1 MTEETIK
8 ILAKAGDTPLTTSAL
23 PFSAAR
29 EDHSRG
35 VQRFAWLVL
44 IYNVAVILWGSI
56 VRATGSGAGCGEHW
70 PLCNGTVMQH
80 SPRIE
85 TIIELTHR
93 VTSGIA
99 LVAMLAL
106 LAWTF
111 ASTAK
116 RHLARFFVIAAAVLT
131 FNEALLGALL
141 VLLGKVAHD
150 QSASRA
156 VYLSLHLAN
165 TLLLLAALA
174 FTAHFLSRE
183 RGFMRGSVEYR
194 AQGVASIGLLATLFV
209 GVSGSLAALGDT
221 LFPATSLGA
230 ALAQDFSAKSG
241 WLLRIRWL
249 HPSLGFL
256 AGAFICWLI
265 FTSAWRG
272 RNRSLAMGVVGLLA
286 LQYLLGFADV
296 ALLAPTWMQIV
307 HLLGADLLWIA
318 LVVLTA
324 RVCIVP
330 IGCTESI
337 CHLPFAGLR
346 SK

>member
-1 MTEETIK
+1 M
-8 ILAKAGDTPLTTSAL
+8 TTSAI

-29 EDHSRG
+29 EGHSRG

-70 PLCNGTVMQH
+70 PLCNGTVIQH
-80 SPRIE
+80 SPQIE

-106 LAWTF
+106 LWWIF

-116 RHLARFFVIAAAVLT
+116 RHLARFFVVAAAILT

-174 FTAHFLSRE
+174 LTAHFLSRE
-183 RGFMRGSVEYR
+183 RGFMRGSVDYR
-194 AQGVASIGLLATLFV
+194 STGVASIGLLATLFV

-221 LFPATSLGA
+221 LFPASSLSS
-230 ALAQDFSAKSG
+230 ALAADFSSKSA

-249 HPSLGFL
+249 HPTMGFL

-265 FTSAWRG
+265 FTSAWKG
-272 RNRSLAMGVVGLLA
+272 RNRGLALGVISLLA
-286 LQYLLGFADV
+286 LQYALGFIDV
-296 ALLAPTWMQIV
+296 ALLAPTWMQII
-307 HLLGADLLWIA
+307 HLLGADMLWIA
-318 LVVLTA
+318 LVILSA
-324 RVCIVP
+324 RLCIVP
-330 IGCTESI
+330 IGCIENACSI
-337 CHLPFAGLR
+337 SAKTF
-346 SK
+346 

>member
-1 MTEETIK
+1 M
-8 ILAKAGDTPLTTSAL
+8 TTSAI
-23 PFSAAR
+23 PFSAA
-29 EDHSRG
+29 ETDHSKG
-35 VQRFAWLVL
+35 GSRFAWAVL
-44 IYNVAVILWGSI
+44 AYNIAVILWGSI

-80 SPRIE
+80 SPRVE

-93 VTSGIA
+93 ATSGVA
-99 LVAMLAL
+99 LIAMLAL
-106 LAWTF
+106 VAWTF

-116 RHLARFFVIAAAVLT
+116 RHLARTAVVAAAVLT

-165 TLLLLAALA
+165 TLLLIATIAL
-174 FTAHFLSRE
+174 TAHFLSRKV
-183 RGFMRGSVEYR
+183 GFMRGSVEYR
-194 AQGVASIGLLATLFV
+194 LIGIASFGLLATLFV

-221 LFPATSLGA
+221 LFPATSLRA
-230 ALAQDFSAKSG
+230 ALAQDLSANSA

-249 HPSLGFL
+249 HPTMGFL

-272 RNRSLAMGVVGLLA
+272 RNRGLAGGVLALLV
-286 LQYLLGFADV
+286 LQYLLGFADL
-296 ALLAPTWMQIV
+296 ALLAPTWMQVV

-318 LVVLTA
+318 LIVLTA
-324 RVCIVP
+324 RLCVIP
-330 IGCTESI
+330 IGCTENLCRI
-337 CHLPFAGLR
+337 
-346 SK
+346 

>member
-1 MTEETIK
+1 
-8 ILAKAGDTPLTTSAL
+8 
-23 PFSAAR
+23 
-29 EDHSRG
+29 
-35 VQRFAWLVL
+35 VL

-70 PLCNGTVMQH
+70 PLCNGTVIQH

-85 TIIELTHR
+85 TIIEFTHR
-93 VTSGIA
+93 AMSGIA
-99 LVAMLAL
+99 LIAMIAL

-111 ASTAK
+111 ASTAR
-116 RHLARFFVIAAAVLT
+116 RHLARVTVLAAAVLT

-174 FTAHFLSRE
+174 LTAHFLSRPV
-183 RGFMRGSVEYR
+183 GFMRGSVDYR
-194 AQGVASIGLLATLFV
+194 SIGIASIGILATLFV

-221 LFPATSLGA
+221 LFPADSLRS
-230 ALAQDFSAKSG
+230 ALAQDFSAKSA

-249 HPSLGFL
+249 HPTLGFL

-265 FTSAWRG
+265 FTSAWKG
-272 RNRSLAMGVVGLLA
+272 RNRKLAAGVIALLI

-296 ALLAPTWMQIV
+296 ALLAPTWMQII
-307 HLLGADLLWIA
+307 HLLGADMLWIA

-324 RVCIVP
+324 RLCVVP
-330 IGCTESI
+330 IGCTESL
-337 CHLPFAGLR
+337 CRA
-346 SK
+346 

>member
-1 MTEETIK
+1 M
-8 ILAKAGDTPLTTSAL
+8 TTSAIPYL
-23 PFSAAR
+23 SSETR
-29 EDHSRG
+29 HSKG
-35 VQRFAWLVL
+35 VQRFAWTVL
-44 IYNVAVILWGSI
+44 AYNVAVILWGSI

-80 SPRIE
+80 SPRME

-93 VTSGIA
+93 ATSGIA

-116 RHLARFFVIAAAVLT
+116 RHLARASVVAAAVLT

-174 FTAHFLSRE
+174 LTAHFLSRSV
-183 RGFMRGSVEYR
+183 GFMRGSVEYR
-194 AQGVASIGLLATLFV
+194 APGIAFVGMLATLLV

-221 LFPATSLGA
+221 LFPATSLRS

-249 HPSLGFL
+249 HPTMGFI

-265 FTSAWRG
+265 FAGAWKG
-272 RNRSLAMGVVGLLA
+272 RNRKLAGGVAALLV
-286 LQYLLGFADV
+286 LQYALGFADV

-307 HLLGADLLWIA
+307 HLLGADMLWIA

-324 RVCIVP
+324 RLCVVP
-330 IGCTESI
+330 IGCTE
-337 CHLPFAGLR
+337 GLC
-346 SK
+346 SV

>member
-1 MTEETIK
+1 
-8 ILAKAGDTPLTTSAL
+8 LTTSAI
-23 PFSAAR
+23 PFATSER
-29 EDHSRG
+29 HPGNR
-35 VQRFAWLVL
+35 VQRFAWIVLV
-44 IYNVAVILWGSI
+44 YNVAVILWGSI

-70 PLCNGTVMQH
+70 PLCNGTVLQH
-80 SPRIE
+80 SPQME
-85 TIIELTHR
+85 TIIELIHR

-99 LVAMLAL
+99 LVAMIGL
-106 LAWTF
+106 LVWTF
-111 ASTAK
+111 ARTAK
-116 RHLARFFVIAAAVLT
+116 WHLARTAVVAAAILT

-174 FTAHFLSRE
+174 LTAHFLSRSV
-183 RGFMRGSVEYR
+183 GFMRGSVEYR
-194 AQGVASIGLLATLFV
+194 SVGVASIGLLATLFV

-230 ALAQDFSAKSG
+230 AIAQDFSAKSA

-249 HPSLGFL
+249 HPTMGFL

-272 RNRSLAMGVVGLLA
+272 RNRRLAGGVIALLV
-286 LQYLLGFADV
+286 LQYALGFADV

-307 HLLGADLLWIA
+307 HLLGADLLWLA

-324 RVCIVP
+324 RLCVAP
-330 IGCTESI
+330 IGCTEGF
-337 CHLPFAGLR
+337 CHA
-346 SK
+346 

>member
-1 MTEETIK
+1 M
-8 ILAKAGDTPLTTSAL
+8 TTSAIPL
-23 PFSAAR
+23 FRA
-29 EDHSRG
+29 ETWHSRG
-35 VQRFAWLVL
+35 VQHFAWGVLV
-44 IYNVAVILWGSI
+44 YNVAVILWGSI

-70 PLCNGTVMQH
+70 PLCNGTIMQH
-80 SPRIE
+80 SPRME

-93 VTSGIA
+93 ATSGIA
-99 LVAMLAL
+99 LIAMLAL

-111 ASTAK
+111 AATTK
-116 RHLARFFVIAAAVLT
+116 RHLARASVVAAAILT

-174 FTAHFLSRE
+174 LTAHFLSRSM
-183 RGFMRGSVEYR
+183 GFMRGSVEYR
-194 AQGVASIGLLATLFV
+194 STGIASVGMLATLFV

-221 LFPATSLGA
+221 LFPATSLRS
-230 ALAQDFSAKSG
+230 ALAQDFSVNSA

-249 HPSLGFL
+249 HPTLGFI

-265 FTSAWRG
+265 FTGAWKG
-272 RNRSLAMGVVGLLA
+272 RNRQFAIGVVAMLA
-286 LQYLLGFADV
+286 LQYALGAADI

-307 HLLGADLLWIA
+307 HLLGADVLWIA

-324 RVCIVP
+324 RLCVVP
-330 IGCTESI
+330 IGCTE
-337 CHLPFAGLR
+337 GLC
-346 SK
+346 SV

>member
-1 MTEETIK
+1 M
-8 ILAKAGDTPLTTSAL
+8 TTSAI
-23 PFSAAR
+23 PFFSAEAR
-29 EDHSRG
+29 HSKG
-35 VQRFAWLVL
+35 VQRFAWVVL

-70 PLCNGTVMQH
+70 PLCNGTVIQH

-85 TIIELTHR
+85 TIIEFTHR
-93 VTSGIA
+93 ATSGIA
-99 LVAMLAL
+99 LIAILVL

-111 ASTAK
+111 AATAK
-116 RHLARFFVIAAAVLT
+116 RHLARIFVAAAAILT

-174 FTAHFLSRE
+174 LTAHFLSRPA
-183 RGFMRGSVEYR
+183 GFMRGSVDYR
-194 AQGVASIGLLATLFV
+194 SIGIATSGLLATLFV

-221 LFPATSLGA
+221 LFPATSLRS
-230 ALAQDFSAKSG
+230 ALAQDFSAKSA
-241 WLLRIRWL
+241 WLLRIRWV
-249 HPSLGFL
+249 HPTLGFI

-265 FTSAWRG
+265 FTSAWKG
-272 RNRSLAMGVVGLLA
+272 RNRKLAGGVVALLV
-286 LQYLLGFADV
+286 LQYALGFIDI
-296 ALLAPTWMQIV
+296 ALLAPTWMQII
-307 HLLGADLLWIA
+307 HLLGADTLWIA

-324 RVCIVP
+324 RVCVVP
-330 IGCTESI
+330 LGCADSF
-337 CHLPFAGLR
+337 CGA
-346 SK
+346 

>member
-1 MTEETIK
+1 
-8 ILAKAGDTPLTTSAL
+8 LTTSAIPL
-23 PFSAAR
+23 FHA
-29 EDHSRG
+29 ETWHSRG
-35 VQRFAWLVL
+35 VQRFAWGVL
-44 IYNVAVILWGSI
+44 GYNVAVILWGSI

-70 PLCNGTVMQH
+70 PLCNGTVIQH
-80 SPRIE
+80 SPRME

-93 VTSGIA
+93 VTSGVA
-99 LVAMLAL
+99 LIAMLVL

-111 ASTAK
+111 AATAK
-116 RHLARFFVIAAAVLT
+116 RHLARLSVVAAAILT

-165 TLLLLAALA
+165 TLLLLAAIAL
-174 FTAHFLSRE
+174 TSHFLSRPA
-183 RGFMRGSVEYR
+183 GFMRGSVEYR
-194 AQGVASIGLLATLFV
+194 ALGIACVGLAATLFV

-221 LFPATSLGA
+221 LFPATSLRS
-230 ALAQDFSAKSG
+230 ALAQDFSAKSA

-249 HPSLGFL
+249 HPTLGFI

-265 FTSAWRG
+265 FTSAWKG
-272 RNRSLAMGVVGLLA
+272 RNRKLAIGVVALLA
-286 LQYLLGFADV
+286 LQYALGAADI

-307 HLLGADLLWIA
+307 HLLGADVLWIA

-324 RVCIVP
+324 RLCVVP
-330 IGCTESI
+330 IGCVENA
-337 CHLPFAGLR
+337 CR
-346 SK
+346 V

>member
-1 MTEETIK
+1 
-8 ILAKAGDTPLTTSAL
+8 LTTSAI
-23 PFSAAR
+23 PFFSAETR
-29 EDHSRG
+29 HSKG
-35 VQRFAWLVL
+35 IQRFAWTVLV
-44 IYNVAVILWGSI
+44 YNVAVILWGSI

-70 PLCNGTVMQH
+70 PLCNGTITQH

-93 VTSGIA
+93 ATSGIA
-99 LVAMLAL
+99 LIAMLAL
-106 LAWTF
+106 LSWTF
-111 ASTAK
+111 AATTK
-116 RHLARFFVIAAAVLT
+116 RHLARVFVVLAAVLT

-174 FTAHFLSRE
+174 LTAHFLSRPM
-183 RGFMRGSVEYR
+183 GFMRGSVDYR
-194 AQGVASIGLLATLFV
+194 SLGVASVGMLATLFV

-221 LFPATSLGA
+221 LFPATSLRS
-230 ALAQDFSAKSG
+230 ALAQDFSTKST

-249 HPSLGFL
+249 HPTLGFV

-265 FTSAWRG
+265 FASAWKG
-272 RNRSLAMGVVGLLA
+272 RNRKLAVGVVALLA
-286 LQYLLGFADV
+286 LQYVLGFADV

-307 HLLGADLLWIA
+307 HLLGADTLWIA

-324 RVCIVP
+324 RLCIVP
-330 IGCTESI
+330 IGCTENL
-337 CHLPFAGLR
+337 CVA
-346 SK
+346 

>member
-1 MTEETIK
+1 M
-8 ILAKAGDTPLTTSAL
+8 TTSAI
-23 PFSAAR
+23 PFFSAEAG
-29 EDHSRG
+29 HSKG
-35 VQRFAWLVL
+35 VQRFAWTVL
-44 IYNVAVILWGSI
+44 GYNVAVILWGSI
-56 VRATGSGAGCGEHW
+56 VRATSSGAGCGEHW
-70 PLCNGTVMQH
+70 PLCNGTVIQH

-85 TIIELTHR
+85 TIVELAHR
-93 VTSGIA
+93 ATSGIA
-99 LVAMLAL
+99 LIAMLAL

-116 RHLARFFVIAAAVLT
+116 RHLARAWVVTAAILT

-174 FTAHFLSRE
+174 LTAHFLSRSV
-183 RGFMRGSVEYR
+183 GFMRGSVDYR
-194 AQGVASIGLLATLFV
+194 SIGVASVGLLATLFV

-221 LFPATSLGA
+221 LFPATTLRS
-230 ALAQDFSAKSG
+230 ALAQDFSAKST

-249 HPSLGFL
+249 HPSLGFI

-265 FTSAWRG
+265 FTSAWKG
-272 RNRSLAMGVVGLLA
+272 RNRKLAGGVVALFA
-286 LQYLLGFADV
+286 LQYALGFADV

-307 HLLGADLLWIA
+307 HLLGADMLWIA
-318 LVVLTA
+318 LVILTA
-324 RVCIVP
+324 RLCVVP
-330 IGCTESI
+330 IGCTENY
-337 CHLPFAGLR
+337 CAQG
-346 SK
+346 

>member
-1 MTEETIK
+1 
-8 ILAKAGDTPLTTSAL
+8 LTTSAI
-23 PFSAAR
+23 PFLSS
-29 EDHSRG
+29 DTWTSKG
-35 VQRFAWLVL
+35 VQRFAWSVLV
-44 IYNVAVILWGSI
+44 YNVAVILWGSI

-80 SPRIE
+80 SPRME
-85 TIIELTHR
+85 TMIELTHR

-99 LVAMLAL
+99 LIAMLAL

-111 ASTAK
+111 AATTK
-116 RHLARFFVIAAAVLT
+116 RHLARASVVAAAILT

-150 QSASRA
+150 QSTSRA

-174 FTAHFLSRE
+174 LTAHFLSRSV
-183 RGFMRGSVEYR
+183 GYMRGSVEYR
-194 AQGVASIGLLATLFV
+194 STGVASVGMLATLFV

-221 LFPATSLGA
+221 LFPATSFRS
-230 ALAQDFSAKSG
+230 ALAQDFSANST

-249 HPSLGFL
+249 HPTLGFI

-265 FTSAWRG
+265 FNGAWRG
-272 RNRSLAMGVVGLLA
+272 RNRGLAMSVVALLA
-286 LQYLLGFADV
+286 LQYALGAADI

-307 HLLGADLLWIA
+307 HLLGADMLWIA

-324 RVCIVP
+324 RLCVVP
-330 IGCTESI
+330 IGCTE
-337 CHLPFAGLR
+337 GLC
-346 SK
+346 SV

>member
-1 MTEETIK
+1 M
-8 ILAKAGDTPLTTSAL
+8 TTSAI
-23 PFSAAR
+23 PFFSAEAG
-29 EDHSRG
+29 HSKSL
-35 VQRFAWLVL
+35 QRFAWTVL

-70 PLCNGTVMQH
+70 PLCNGTVIQH
-80 SPRIE
+80 SPRVE
-85 TIIELTHR
+85 TMIELTHR
-93 VTSGIA
+93 ATSGIA
-99 LVAMLAL
+99 LIAMLVL

-111 ASTAK
+111 AATTK
-116 RHLARFFVIAAAVLT
+116 RHLARISSIAAAILT

-174 FTAHFLSRE
+174 LTAHFLSRSV
-183 RGFMRGSVEYR
+183 GFMRGSVDYR
-194 AQGVASIGLLATLFV
+194 SVGIASIGMLATLFV

-221 LFPATSLGA
+221 LFPATSLRS
-230 ALAQDFSAKSG
+230 ALAQDFSAKSA
-241 WLLRIRWL
+241 WLLRIRWV
-249 HPSLGFL
+249 HPTLGFI

-265 FTSAWRG
+265 FTSAWKG
-272 RNRSLAMGVVGLLA
+272 RNRRLAGGVVMLLA
-286 LQYLLGFADV
+286 LQYALGVVDI

-307 HLLGADLLWIA
+307 HLLGADTLWIA

-324 RVCIVP
+324 RLCVVP
-330 IGCTESI
+330 IGCMENL
-337 CHLPFAGLR
+337 CKA
-346 SK
+346 